1 MFPHKMRLPPEGF
14 SLVELL
20 VVVAILGLVAAAM
33 APSLLQMMRRN
44 RLRSAAA
51 EIQSTLLA
59 ARMRAVKRNLPASVF
74 VIPAAG
80 AVAAHE
86 LDTIE
91 ADPPSPTPTPNPV
104 NRLLLAGD
112 VIRFVSLPANQ
123 KVTFDG
129 NGRLLGPPPTP
140 IVIEGAGSA
149 APNQIAIRTS
159 RTGRVE
165 VVTPAVW
172 Q

>member
-1 MFPHKMRLPPEGF
+1 LPSEGF
-14 SLVELL
+14 SLVELM
-20 VVVAILGLVAAAM
+20 VVVAILGLVAAAV
-33 APSLLQMMRRN
+33 APSLIRMARRN

-59 ARMRAVKRNLPASVF
+59 ARMRAVKRNQPASVY
-74 VIPAAG
+74 VVPAAG
-80 AVAAHE
+80 SVSTHE

-91 ADPPSPTPTPNPV
+91 ADAPSPTPTPSPV
-104 NRLLLAGD
+104 HRMLLAGD
-112 VIRFVSLPANQ
+112 VVRFVWLPPGQ

-129 NGRLLGPPPTP
+129 NGRCIWPPASEPTP
-140 IVIEGAGSA
+140 IVVEGAGSA
-149 APNQIAIRTS
+149 APNQITIKTS
-159 RTGRVE
+159 LTGRVE

>member
-1 MFPHKMRLPPEGF
+1 MRLFPGGF

-20 VVVAILGLVAAAM
+20 VVVAIIGLIAAVAT
-33 APSLLQMMRRN
+33 PSLIRMGRRQK
-44 RLRSAAA
+44 LRSAAG

-59 ARMRAVKRNLPASVF
+59 ARMRAVKRNQPASVF
-74 VIPAAG
+74 IVPAG
-80 AVAAHE
+80 GSVSTHE

-91 ADPPSPTPTPNPV
+91 ADPPSPTPTPSPV
-104 NRLLLAGD
+104 HRILLAGD
-112 VIRFVSLPANQ
+112 AIRFVSLPPGQ

-129 NGRLLGPPPTP
+129 NGRRVGPPAPTP
-140 IVIEGAGSA
+140 ASIIVEGPGSA
-149 APNQIAIRTS
+149 APNQITIRTS
-159 RTGRVE
+159 LTGRVE